1 MVQIE
6 NIELP
11 QDPKTE
17 KRRGFVFIT
26 YKEEACVKKALEN
39 KFHTVGGSKVRAHK
53 YSWGFNLDTV
63 PSSILRKSQHTGE
76 LFFSVMF

>member
-1 MVQIE
+1 MSFVVVQIE

-39 KFHTVGGSKVRAHK
+39 KFHTVGGSKVRAHRFIC
-53 YSWGFNLDTV
+53 SFNSNTA
-63 PSSILRKSQHTGE
+63 PSSILRKKSTHW
-76 LFFSVMF
+76 

>member
-1 MVQIE
+1 MKWLVLGLNDLFIAVQIE

-39 KFHTVGGSKVRAHK
+39 KFHTVGGSKVRA
-53 YSWGFNLDTV
+53 
-63 PSSILRKSQHTGE
+63 
-76 LFFSVMF
+76 FS